1 MSDTIICQIPL
12 VYQTAI
18 GYCTQSAEF
27 IIQDGGKHYM
37 ACRTCRRRLGLK
49 AVGAIGY
56 DPPPPENPIPED
68 HIFSTTD
75 ASMARYCDEVRGI
88 TKTPMFWFNCGCPK
102 YGPPHCAKHVV
113 VGFKQMRE
121 DKNPGYKS
129 TEFTPKTP
137 RERAE
142 VARDL
147 DWDDISFAT
156 QAAMFGPPGIAKSG
170 PYKGQMVPEFG
181 TSERGAM
188 PEEKEVPAARP
199 KTIWTMLEDG
209 YHQMLGFGI
218 IGLVI
223 WGGWYGGSSWYAAEK
238 LECQTPKIH
247 GKVLAVE
254 ETYGTSGST
263 RLYTLRFQ
271 SGAMKMWFDVGDVI
285 PNVGQSG
292 RVCENGHWHATPP
305 EATPKDGDF

>member
-12 VYQTAI
+12 VYQAAI

-68 HIFSTTD
+68 HIFS
-75 ASMARYCDEVRGI
+75 
-88 TKTPMFWFNCGCPK
+88 
-102 YGPPHCAKHVV
+102 
-113 VGFKQMRE
+113 
-121 DKNPGYKS
+121 
-129 TEFTPKTP
+129 PKTP

-188 PEEKEVPAARP
+188 PEEKVVPAARP